1 MIKKGLLNLKMK
13 ELFLKKELL
22 KIELFPTKIKLII
35 FIIIIF
41 FYEININFF
50 FKYINFKDKHFLIEK
65 KYYLYKYL
73 ILKDRPIYINDSL
86 IDEEKI
92 NFLEYLSNETG
103 QKLKKV
109 DIIFYTVK
117 RRFGNALSN
126 LNKLIFYCEIIG
138 CKKIILDKNIYWFL
152 KRKIKINNRIII
164 SVDNQ
169 TKFIN
174 NNSSIL
180 YLNTNKIYNYFFKIR
195 PEIRINLLKYEIIKN
210 LISKDKNNPLIQK
223 LINYYSN
230 IKYLNNNLIK
240 DISYLVNAFN
250 IVASISSFLTSIIQ
264 LNFNLNYLWDYN
276 IYKVVEKLRHFHYDL
291 YKIPDKNFIIY
302 RMEPS
307 INYKKIMYKWRYK
320 RKQKKLML
328 KEKCKNG
335 FAIIKYK

>member
-1 MIKKGLLNLKMK
+1 MK
-13 ELFLKKELL
+13 
-22 KIELFPTKIKLII
+22 
-35 FIIIIF
+35 FIC
-41 FYEININFF
+41 YRN
-50 FKYINFKDKHFLIEK
+50 HFL
-65 KYYLYKYL
+65 
-73 ILKDRPIYINDSL
+73 
-86 IDEEKI
+86 
-92 NFLEYLSNETG
+92 
-103 QKLKKV
+103 
-109 DIIFYTVK
+109 
-117 RRFGNALSN
+117 
-126 LNKLIFYCEIIG
+126 
-138 CKKIILDKNIYWFL
+138 
-152 KRKIKINNRIII
+152 
-164 SVDNQ
+164 
-169 TKFIN
+169 
-174 NNSSIL
+174 
-180 YLNTNKIYNYFFKIR
+180 
-195 PEIRINLLKYEIIKN
+195 